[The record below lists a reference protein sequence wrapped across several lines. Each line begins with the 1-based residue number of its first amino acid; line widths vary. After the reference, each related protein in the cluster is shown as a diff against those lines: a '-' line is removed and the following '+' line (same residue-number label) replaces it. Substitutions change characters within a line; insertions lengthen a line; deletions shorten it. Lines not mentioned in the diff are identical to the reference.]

1 MSLVGYH
8 AVRLSVVCLSLNSL
22 VWCLFFV
29 LSLRRLE
36 ELQSQLSEEKEK
48 VAHSTEQLQ
57 QEKSRKAQELMET
70 RDAHQSQISGLQE
83 TIANLVSIVSQ
94 SQQCQCV
101 GH

>member
-1 MSLVGYH
+1 M
-8 AVRLSVVCLSLNSL
+8 
-22 VWCLFFV
+22 
-29 LSLRRLE
+29 
-36 ELQSQLSEEKEK
+36 QSQLSEEKEK

-101 GH
+101 KPQLWTLKRLILCLPNIEKKKSFT

>member
-1 MSLVGYH
+1 M
-8 AVRLSVVCLSLNSL
+8 RLSVVCLSLNSL

>member
-1 MSLVGYH
+1 M
-8 AVRLSVVCLSLNSL
+8 
-22 VWCLFFV
+22 
-29 LSLRRLE
+29 
-36 ELQSQLSEEKEK
+36 QSQLSEEKEK